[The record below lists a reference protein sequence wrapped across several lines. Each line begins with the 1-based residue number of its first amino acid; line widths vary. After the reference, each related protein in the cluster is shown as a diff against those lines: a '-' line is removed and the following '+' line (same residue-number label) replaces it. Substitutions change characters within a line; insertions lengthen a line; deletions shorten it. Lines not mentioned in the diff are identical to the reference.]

1 MFANF
6 FREAESIISGV
17 LIHRE
22 RLKLFLQPLVWNLW
36 KITIQ
41 PVSREELDV
50 ELLLTL
56 FLSVKEGE
64 NAWMDGFES
73 SDDLDQSV

>member
-1 MFANF
+1 M
-6 FREAESIISGV
+6 
-17 LIHRE
+17 
-22 RLKLFLQPLVWNLW
+22 LVWNFR

-56 FLSVKEGE
+56 FLSAKEGE
-64 NAWMDGFES
+64 NAWMDGLKS

>member
-1 MFANF
+1 MFL
-6 FREAESIISGV
+6 V
-17 LIHRE
+17 IHTSA
-22 RLKLFLQPLVWNLW
+22 LVWNLW

-56 FLSVKEGE
+56 FLSAKEGE
-64 NAWMDGFES
+64 NAWMDGLES